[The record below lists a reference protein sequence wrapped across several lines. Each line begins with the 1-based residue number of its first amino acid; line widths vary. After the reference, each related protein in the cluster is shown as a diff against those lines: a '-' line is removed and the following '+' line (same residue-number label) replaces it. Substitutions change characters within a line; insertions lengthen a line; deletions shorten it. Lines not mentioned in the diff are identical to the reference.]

1 MKKFLKSLLI
11 PLVSFAIAAAV
22 FPAGTSLLDSQTV
35 LADTTADTSIKN
47 GLFHEGTDW
56 NYYVNGEIA
65 TGTTTLVKY
74 NGNWWYVR
82 NGKIDFDSHTLC
94 KYNGNWFY
102 VSGGKV
108 NFNAAGLC
116 KYNGNWFYVKNGMV
130 DSGATTLCKYN
141 GNWFYVS
148 GGKVN
153 FSATTLCKYN
163 GNWFYVSNGKVNFN
177 AAGLCRYNG
186 NWFYVSG
193 GRVNFSATGLCRYNG
208 SWWYVRNGVVDFGA
222 RTLYR
227 YNGIWWY
234 INGGRID
241 FGARTLCKYNG
252 TWWFIENGQINWSEN
267 AKTLVKYGSS
277 WYYVNG
283 GVVNWRY
290 SGKCVYGDYEYTVE
304 NGVVDFGA
312 QITKN
317 DPFAKYMKANPARSG
332 VQGTVNAIADNGTGR
347 KYPVNYTNADISGI
361 IGYYVTDF
369 NNDGSDEMLVVRH
382 SSEDDLIFELYKKD
396 GNSCVKTAQT
406 SVIDG
411 GVRSFNEKTEK
422 IMLCERYGKKYIFMQ
437 FHNSDSAFCDGY
449 YRGFA
454 LLHVSGSGFIMDA
467 NDVFAGSSDWQEDKG
482 YMNSIGRVCS
492 TLDISLKYDN
502 QIYGLAEA
510 ANYTD
515 YMSGYKVFAGIE
527 TKMSIN
533 CDTLRKKQQE
543 LTNGAITSFELAK
556 IYIIGEQ

>member
-11 PLVSFAIAAAV
+11 PIISFAIAAAV
-22 FPAGTSLLDSQTV
+22 FPAGTALFNTHTV
-35 LADTTADTSIKN
+35 LADTSADTSIKN

-82 NGKIDFDSHTLC
+82 NGKIDFGSHTLC

-102 VSGGKV
+102 VSSGKV
-108 NFNAAGLC
+108 NFNATGLC
-116 KYNGNWFYVKNGMV
+116 KYNGSWFYVKNGRV
-130 DSGATTLCKYN
+130 DFSATTLCKYN
-141 GNWFYVS
+141 GSWFYVS

-153 FSATTLCKYN
+153 FNATGLCKYNGSWFYVKNGRVDFSATTLCKYN
-163 GNWFYVSNGKVNFN
+163 GNWFF
-177 AAGLCRYNG
+177 
-186 NWFYVSG
+186 VSG
-193 GRVNFSATGLCRYNG
+193 GRVNFNATGLCKYNG
-208 SWWYVRNGVVDFGA
+208 TWWYVRNGVVDFSA
-222 RTLYR
+222 RTLYK

-290 SGKCVYGDYEYTVE
+290 SGKCVYGDYEYTVK
-304 NGVVDFGA
+304 NGVVDFSA

-332 VQGTVNAIADNGTGR
+332 VQGTVNAIADEVGGR
-347 KYPVNYTNADISGI
+347 RYASNHTDTDISGI

-369 NNDGSDEMLVVRH
+369 NNDGMDEMLVVRH
-382 SSEDDLIFELYKKD
+382 SGDEDLIFELYKKD

-406 SVIDG
+406 SVVDG
-411 GVRSFNEKTEK
+411 GVKSFNEKTEK
-422 IMLCERYGKKYIFMQ
+422 IMICERNGKKYVFMQ

-454 LLHVSGSGFIMDA
+454 LFHVNGSGFIMDA
-467 NDVFAGSSDWQEDKG
+467 NDVFAGSSDWQEDRG

-502 QIYGLAEA
+502 RIYELAEA

-515 YMSGYKVFAGIE
+515 YMTGYKVFAGIE
-527 TKMSIN
+527 TKMSIDN
-533 CDTLRKKQQE
+533 DTLRKKQQA
-543 LTNGAITSFELAK
+543 LTNGTITSFELAK